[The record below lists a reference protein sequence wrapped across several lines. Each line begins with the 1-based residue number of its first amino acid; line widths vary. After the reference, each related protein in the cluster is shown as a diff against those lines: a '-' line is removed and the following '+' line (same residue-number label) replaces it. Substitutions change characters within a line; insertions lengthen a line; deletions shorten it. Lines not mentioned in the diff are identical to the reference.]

1 MAKIAKSITI
11 DEEVYK
17 EIELLCVI
25 LNRNF
30 SNFVESLLKEEL
42 KKKNR
47 CK

>member
-1 MAKIAKSITI
+1 MAKIVKSITI

-30 SNFVESLLKEEL
+30 SNFVESLLKEKI
-42 KKKNR
+42 KKSKEV
-47 CK
+47 K

>member
-1 MAKIAKSITI
+1 MAKIVKSITI

-17 EIELLCVI
+17 EIELLCFI

-30 SNFVESLLKEEL
+30 SNFVESLLKKKI

>member
-1 MAKIAKSITI
+1 MKKKIAITI

-30 SNFVESLLKEEL
+30 SNFVESLLKEEI
-42 KKKNR
+42 KKSKEV
-47 CK
+47 K